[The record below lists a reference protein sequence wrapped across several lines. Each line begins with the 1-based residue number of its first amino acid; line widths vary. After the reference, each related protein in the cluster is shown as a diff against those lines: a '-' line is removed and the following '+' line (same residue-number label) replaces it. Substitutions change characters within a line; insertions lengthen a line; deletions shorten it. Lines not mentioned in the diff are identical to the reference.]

1 METQVKSPLL
11 RTSQECVRKIGLIM
25 SNPPFGTSLRL
36 LLSLLVLVG
45 WIPAYAGMR
54 PQALEPVRVDL
65 GEDRMLPG
73 FAVTVPCFLRGSG
86 EVEVGRIEME
96 ITFPHEQVTFEHVRR
111 GLISDQ
117 IKAEITTEVQ
127 VSEVDPAL
135 SIITLSLT
143 AGEATPIFP
152 GFLFDLVFKIDP
164 DVPMDSPPILLENQ
178 TRVYTFS
185 DSPEAVENVE
195 SQDGF
200 ILAVSE
206 APPVVSCFFYMH

>member
-1 METQVKSPLL
+1 MKRPLL

-25 SNPPFGTSLRL
+25 PNPPFGYSLRL
-36 LLSLLVLVG
+36 FLSLLALPG
-45 WIPAYAGMR
+45 LMPTYAGMR

-73 FAVTVPCFLRGSG
+73 FAVTVPCFLSG
-86 EVEVGRIEME
+86 PAEVEVGRIEME
-96 ITFPHEQVTFEHVRR
+96 ITFPHGQVTFEHVRR

-127 VSEVDPAL
+127 ISEVDPAL
-135 SIITLSLT
+135 SVIKLSFT
-143 AGEATPIFP
+143 AGEASPIFP

-164 DVPMDSPPILLENQ
+164 NVPMDSPPIVLGNQ
-178 TRVYTFS
+178 SRVYTFNE
-185 DSPEAVENVE
+185 SPEAVENVE
-195 SQDGF
+195 SQDGS

>member
-1 METQVKSPLL
+1 MKRPLL
-11 RTSQECVRKIGLIM
+11 RTSQECVRKIYSIM
-25 SNPPFGTSLRL
+25 SKLSFGYC
-36 LLSLLVLVG
+36 LSLLLLLLALAG
-45 WIPAYAGMR
+45 LMPANAGMR
-54 PQALEPVRVDL
+54 SQTLEPVRVDL

-73 FAVTVPCFLRGSG
+73 FAVTVPCFLSG
-86 EVEVGRIEME
+86 PAEVEVGKIEME

-117 IKAEITTEVQ
+117 IKAGITTEVQ

-135 SIITLSLT
+135 SVIKLTLT
-143 AGEATPIFP
+143 AGEGTPIFS

-164 DVPMDSPPILLENQ
+164 NVPMDSPPIVLVNQ

-185 DSPEAVENVE
+185 DSPELVENVE

>member
-11 RTSQECVRKIGLIM
+11 RKSQECVRKIYLIM
-25 SNPPFGTSLRL
+25 SKLSFGYSLGL
-36 LLSLLVLVG
+36 LLLLLALAG
-45 WIPAYAGMR
+45 LMPANAGMR
-54 PQALEPVRVDL
+54 SQTLEPVRVDL

-73 FAVTVPCFLRGSG
+73 FAVTVPCFLSG
-86 EVEVGRIEME
+86 PADVEVGKIEME
-96 ITFPHEQVTFEHVRR
+96 ITFPHGQVAFEHVRR

-127 VSEVDPAL
+127 ISEVDPAL
-135 SIITLSLT
+135 SVIKLSVT
-143 AGEATPIFP
+143 AGGATPIFP

-164 DVPMDSPPILLENQ
+164 TVPMDSPPIVLVNQ

-185 DSPEAVENVE
+185 DSPELVENVE

>member
-1 METQVKSPLL
+1 MPAHA
-11 RTSQECVRKIGLIM
+11 
-25 SNPPFGTSLRL
+25 GTS
-36 LLSLLVLVG
+36 S
-45 WIPAYAGMR
+45 
-54 PQALEPVRVDL
+54 QTLEPVRVDL

-73 FAVTVPCFLRGSG
+73 FAVTVPCFLSVPAD
-86 EVEVGRIEME
+86 VEVGKIEME
-96 ITFPHEQVTFEHVRR
+96 IIFPHGQVTFEHVRR

-127 VSEVDPAL
+127 ISEVDPAL
-135 SIITLSLT
+135 SVIKLSLT
-143 AGEATPIFP
+143 AGGATPIFP

-164 DVPMDSPPILLENQ
+164 NVPMDSPPILLVNQ

-185 DSPEAVENVE
+185 DSPELVENVE

>member
-25 SNPPFGTSLRL
+25 SNLRFRYSWRL
-36 LLSLLVLVG
+36 LLPLLVLLLVM
-45 WIPAYAGMR
+45 PTHAVMR
-54 PQALEPVRVDL
+54 PQALVLVRVDL

-86 EVEVGRIEME
+86 EIEVGEIEME

-117 IKAEITTEVQ
+117 IKARITTSVQ
-127 VSEVDPAL
+127 VSEADPAL
-135 SIITLSLT
+135 SVIKLSLT
-143 AGEATPIFP
+143 GGEATPISP
-152 GFLFDLVFKIDP
+152 GFLFDLVFKINP
-164 DVPMDSPPILLENQ
+164 DVPMDSPPILLKNLS
-178 TRVYTFS
+178 RVYTFS
-185 DSPEAVENVE
+185 DSPEPVENVE

>member
-1 METQVKSPLL
+1 MFNL
-11 RTSQECVRKIGLIM
+11 
-25 SNPPFGTSLRL
+25 PFRYSFRL
-36 LLSLLVLVG
+36 LLSLLALT
-45 WIPAYAGMR
+45 WLMPTYAGMR
-54 PQALEPVRVDL
+54 SQNLEPIRVDL

-73 FAVTVPCFLRGSG
+73 FAVTVPCFLSG
-86 EVEVGRIEME
+86 PADIEVGRIEME
-96 ITFPHEQVTFEHVRR
+96 ITFPHEQVAFEHVRK

-117 IKAEITTEVQ
+117 IKAEIITEVQ
-127 VSEVDPAL
+127 VSDEDPGL
-135 SIITLSLT
+135 SVIKLTLT
-143 AGEATPIFP
+143 PGEATPIRP

-164 DVPMDSPPILLENQ
+164 NVPMDSPPILLENQ
-178 TRVYTFS
+178 SRVYTFS

>member
-1 METQVKSPLL
+1 
-11 RTSQECVRKIGLIM
+11 
-25 SNPPFGTSLRL
+25 
-36 LLSLLVLVG
+36 
-45 WIPAYAGMR
+45 
-54 PQALEPVRVDL
+54 
-65 GEDRMLPG
+65 
-73 FAVTVPCFLRGSG
+73 
-86 EVEVGRIEME
+86 ME
-96 ITFPHEQVTFEHVRR
+96 ITFPHEQVTFEHIRR

-117 IKAEITTEVQ
+117 IKAKITTEVQ

-135 SIITLSLT
+135 SVIKLSLT
-143 AGEATPIFP
+143 AGEASPIVP

-164 DVPMDSPPILLENQ
+164 DVPMDSPPILLGNES
-178 TRVYTFS
+178 RVYTFS

>member
-1 METQVKSPLL
+1 MLNL
-11 RTSQECVRKIGLIM
+11 
-25 SNPPFGTSLRL
+25 PFGYSLRL
-36 LLSLLVLVG
+36 PLSLLVLVG
-45 WIPAYAGMR
+45 LMPAYAGMR
-54 PQALEPVRVDL
+54 PQTLEPVRVDL

-73 FAVTVPCFLRGSG
+73 FAVTVPCFLSG
-86 EVEVGRIEME
+86 PVEVEVGKIEME
-96 ITFPHEQVTFEHVRR
+96 ITFPHGQVVFEHVRR

-127 VSEVDPAL
+127 ISEVDPAL
-135 SIITLSLT
+135 SVIKLSVT
-143 AGEATPIFP
+143 AGETTPIFP

-164 DVPMDSPPILLENQ
+164 DVPMDSPPILLGNQ
-178 TRVYTFS
+178 SRVYTFS
-185 DSPEAVENVE
+185 DSPEAVKNVE

>member
-1 METQVKSPLL
+1 
-11 RTSQECVRKIGLIM
+11 M
-25 SNPPFGTSLRL
+25 SNPPFGYSLRL
-36 LLSLLVLVG
+36 LLSLLVLAG
-45 WIPAYAGMR
+45 LMPAHAGMSS
-54 PQALEPVRVDL
+54 QTLEPVHVDL

-73 FAVTVPCFLRGSG
+73 FAVTVPCFLSG
-86 EVEVGRIEME
+86 PADVEVGKIEME

-127 VSEVDPAL
+127 ISEVDPAL
-135 SIITLSLT
+135 SVIKLRLT
-143 AGEATPIFP
+143 PGEATPIFP

-164 DVPMDSPPILLENQ
+164 NVPMDSPPILLGNQ
-178 TRVYTFS
+178 SRVYTFS
-185 DSPEAVENVE
+185 DSPELVENVE

>member
-1 METQVKSPLL
+1 MERQVKSPLL
-11 RTSQECVRKIGLIM
+11 RSSQEYVRKIGLIM
-25 SNPPFGTSLRL
+25 SKLSFGYSLGL
-36 LLSLLVLVG
+36 LLLLLALAG
-45 WIPAYAGMR
+45 LMPAYAGMR

-73 FAVTVPCFLRGSG
+73 FAVTVPCFLRGIG
-86 EVEVGRIEME
+86 EVEVGKIEME
-96 ITFPHEQVTFEHVRR
+96 ITFPHEQVTFEHIRR

-117 IKAEITTEVQ
+117 IKAKITTEVQ
-127 VSEVDPAL
+127 ISEVDPAL
-135 SIITLSLT
+135 SVIKLSLT
-143 AGEATPIFP
+143 AGEASPIVP

-164 DVPMDSPPILLENQ
+164 NVPMDSPPILLGNQ
-178 TRVYTFS
+178 SRVYTFS

>member
-1 METQVKSPLL
+1 MLNL
-11 RTSQECVRKIGLIM
+11 
-25 SNPPFGTSLRL
+25 PFGYSLRL
-36 LLSLLVLVG
+36 PLSLLVLVG
-45 WIPAYAGMR
+45 MMPAYAGMR
-54 PQALEPVRVDL
+54 PQTLEPVRVDL

-73 FAVTVPCFLRGSG
+73 FAVTVPCFLSG
-86 EVEVGRIEME
+86 PVEVEVGKIEME
-96 ITFPHEQVTFEHVRR
+96 ITFPHEQVVFEHVRR

-117 IKAEITTEVQ
+117 IKAEITTEVRI
-127 VSEVDPAL
+127 SEVDPAL
-135 SIITLSLT
+135 SVIKLSLT
-143 AGEATPIFP
+143 AGTPIFS

-164 DVPMDSPPILLENQ
+164 NVPMDSPPIVLVNQ

-185 DSPEAVENVE
+185 DSPELVENVE

>member
-1 METQVKSPLL
+1 
-11 RTSQECVRKIGLIM
+11 M
-25 SNPPFGTSLRL
+25 SKVPFRYSLRWPL
-36 LLSLLVLVG
+36 FLLVLAG
-45 WIPAYAGMR
+45 LMPAYAGMSS
-54 PQALEPVRVDL
+54 QTLEPVRVDL

-73 FAVTVPCFLRGSG
+73 FAVTVPCFLSG
-86 EVEVGRIEME
+86 PADVEVGKIEME
-96 ITFPHEQVTFEHVRR
+96 ITFPHEQVSFEHVRR

-135 SIITLSLT
+135 SVIKLGLT
-143 AGEATPIFP
+143 PGEAIPVFP

-164 DVPMDSPPILLENQ
+164 NVPMDSPPILLGNQ
-178 TRVYTFS
+178 SRVYTFG
-185 DSPEAVENVE
+185 DSPELVENVE

>member
-1 METQVKSPLL
+1 
-11 RTSQECVRKIGLIM
+11 M
-25 SNPPFGTSLRL
+25 SKLPFGYSLRL
-36 LLSLLVLVG
+36 PLLLLVLAG
-45 WIPAYAGMR
+45 LMPAYAGMSS
-54 PQALEPVRVDL
+54 QNLEPVRVDL

-73 FAVTVPCFLRGSG
+73 FAVTVPCFLKGNG
-86 EVEVGRIEME
+86 NIEVGKIEME

-135 SIITLSLT
+135 SVIRLSLT
-143 AGEATPIFP
+143 PGEAIPIFP
-152 GFLFDLVFKIDP
+152 GFLFDLVFKIGP

-178 TRVYTFS
+178 SRVYTFS
-185 DSPEAVENVE
+185 DSPELVENVE

-200 ILAVSE
+200 ILVVSE
-206 APPVVSCFFYMH
+206 APPVVACFFYMH

>member
-1 METQVKSPLL
+1 MLNL
-11 RTSQECVRKIGLIM
+11 
-25 SNPPFGTSLRL
+25 PFGYSLRL
-36 LLSLLVLVG
+36 PLSLLVLVG
-45 WIPAYAGMR
+45 LMPAYAGMR
-54 PQALEPVRVDL
+54 PQTPEPVRVDL

-73 FAVTVPCFLRGSG
+73 FAVTVPCFLSG
-86 EVEVGRIEME
+86 TAEVEVGKIEME
-96 ITFPHEQVTFEHVRR
+96 ITFPHEQVTFEHIRR

-117 IKAEITTEVQ
+117 IKAKITTEVQ

-135 SIITLSLT
+135 SVIKLSLT
-143 AGEATPIFP
+143 AGEASPIVP

-164 DVPMDSPPILLENQ
+164 DVPMDSPPILLGNES
-178 TRVYTFS
+178 RVYTFS

>member
-1 METQVKSPLL
+1 MEKQVKSPLL
-11 RTSQECVRKIGLIM
+11 RSSQECVRKIGLIM
-25 SNPPFGTSLRL
+25 SNLPFRYSWRL
-36 LLSLLVLVG
+36 PLSLLALAG
-45 WIPAYAGMR
+45 LMPAYAGISS
-54 PQALEPVRVDL
+54 QTLEPVRVDL

-73 FAVTVPCFLRGSG
+73 FAVTVPCFLRGNG
-86 EVEVGRIEME
+86 NIEVGRIEME
-96 ITFPHEQVTFEHVRR
+96 ITFPHEQVTFEHIRR

-117 IKAEITTEVQ
+117 IKAKITTEVQ

-135 SIITLSLT
+135 SVIKLSLT
-143 AGEATPIFP
+143 AGEASPIVP

-164 DVPMDSPPILLENQ
+164 DVPMDSPPILLGNQ
-178 TRVYTFS
+178 SRVYTFS

>member
-1 METQVKSPLL
+1 MLNL
-11 RTSQECVRKIGLIM
+11 
-25 SNPPFGTSLRL
+25 PFGYSLRL
-36 LLSLLVLVG
+36 PLSLLVLVG
-45 WIPAYAGMR
+45 SMPAYAGMSS
-54 PQALEPVRVDL
+54 QTLEPVRVDL

-73 FAVTVPCFLRGSG
+73 FAVTVPCFLSG
-86 EVEVGRIEME
+86 PADVEVGKIEME
-96 ITFPHEQVTFEHVRR
+96 ITFPHEQVAFEHVRR

-117 IKAEITTEVQ
+117 IKAEITTEVRI
-127 VSEVDPAL
+127 SEVDPAL
-135 SIITLSLT
+135 SVIKLSLT
-143 AGEATPIFP
+143 AGEAIPISP

-164 DVPMDSPPILLENQ
+164 NVPMDSPPIVLVNQ

-185 DSPEAVENVE
+185 DSPELVENVE

>member
-11 RTSQECVRKIGLIM
+11 RTSQECGRKIGLIM
-25 SNPPFGTSLRL
+25 SKLSFGYSLGL
-36 LLSLLVLVG
+36 LLLLLALTG
-45 WIPAYAGMR
+45 LMPANAGMR
-54 PQALEPVRVDL
+54 SQTLEPVRVDL

-73 FAVTVPCFLRGSG
+73 FAVTVPCFLSG
-86 EVEVGRIEME
+86 PADVEVGKIEME
-96 ITFPHEQVTFEHVRR
+96 ITFPHGQVAFEHVRR

-117 IKAEITTEVQ
+117 IKAEITTEVRI
-127 VSEVDPAL
+127 SEVDPAL
-135 SIITLSLT
+135 SVIKLTLT
-143 AGEATPIFP
+143 AGEATPIFS

-164 DVPMDSPPILLENQ
+164 KVPMDSPPIVLVNQ

-185 DSPEAVENVE
+185 DSPELVENVE

>member
-1 METQVKSPLL
+1 MGK
-11 RTSQECVRKIGLIM
+11 
-25 SNPPFGTSLRL
+25 
-36 LLSLLVLVG
+36 
-45 WIPAYAGMR
+45 
-54 PQALEPVRVDL
+54 
-65 GEDRMLPG
+65 
-73 FAVTVPCFLRGSG
+73 
-86 EVEVGRIEME
+86 VEIE

-135 SIITLSLT
+135 SVITFSLT

-152 GFLFDLVFKIDP
+152 GFLFDLVLKIDP
-164 DVPMDSPPILLENQ
+164 DVPMDSPPIVLGNQ
-178 TRVYTFS
+178 SRVYTFS
-185 DSPEAVENVE
+185 DSPEAVENGE

-206 APPVVSCFFYMH
+206 APPVVSCF

>member
-1 METQVKSPLL
+1 MLNL
-11 RTSQECVRKIGLIM
+11 
-25 SNPPFGTSLRL
+25 PFGYSLHL
-36 LLSLLVLVG
+36 PLSLLVLVG
-45 WIPAYAGMR
+45 MMPAYAGMR
-54 PQALEPVRVDL
+54 PQTLEPVRVDL

-73 FAVTVPCFLRGSG
+73 FAVTVPCFLRGSD
-86 EVEVGRIEME
+86 EVKVGRIEME
-96 ITFPHEQVTFEHVRR
+96 ITFPHEQVTFEHIRR

-127 VSEVDPAL
+127 ISEVDPTL
-135 SIITLSLT
+135 SVIKLSLT
-143 AGEATPIFP
+143 AGEGIPIFP

-164 DVPMDSPPILLENQ
+164 NVPMDSPPILLENQ
-178 TRVYTFS
+178 SRVYTFS

>member
-1 METQVKSPLL
+1 MLNL
-11 RTSQECVRKIGLIM
+11 
-25 SNPPFGTSLRL
+25 PFGYSLRL
-36 LLSLLVLVG
+36 PLSLLVLVG
-45 WIPAYAGMR
+45 LMPAYAGMR
-54 PQALEPVRVDL
+54 PQTPEPVRVDL

-73 FAVTVPCFLRGSG
+73 FAVTVPCFLSG
-86 EVEVGRIEME
+86 PAEVEVGRIEME
-96 ITFPHEQVTFEHVRR
+96 ITFPHGQVTFEHVRR

-117 IKAEITTEVQ
+117 IKAEITTEVRI
-127 VSEVDPAL
+127 SEADPAL
-135 SIITLSLT
+135 SVIKLSLT

-164 DVPMDSPPILLENQ
+164 NVPMDSPPILLGNQ
-178 TRVYTFS
+178 SRAYTFS